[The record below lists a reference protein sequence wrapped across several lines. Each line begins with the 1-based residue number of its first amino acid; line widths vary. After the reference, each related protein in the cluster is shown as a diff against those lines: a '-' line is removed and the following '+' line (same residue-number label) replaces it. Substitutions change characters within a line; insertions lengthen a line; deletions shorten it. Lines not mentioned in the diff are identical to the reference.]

1 MDPCDFL
8 TQLTRF
14 VKIIPLETLFIQQTV
29 IGKQREAGLTPS
41 LLTSRLQSMKKRKS
55 YGLFTLSDTENEN
68 EVYTDADNM
77 WNTSHCTDSDSN
89 TDCDK
94 MQNSLLTCPK

>member
-1 MDPCDFL
+1 MNIGNC
-8 TQLTRF
+8 QLGGGN
-14 VKIIPLETLFIQQTV
+14 V
-29 IGKQREAGLTPS
+29 GGH
-41 LLTSRLQSMKKRKS
+41 

-77 WNTSHCTDSDSN
+77 RNTSHCSDSDSD